1 LHQEA
6 DARRG
11 ARYDSSY
18 AKDPMK
24 ITCQSCQAKY
34 TIADE
39 KVLGKIVKI
48 RCKKCSATIVVNGS
62 DPSGAP
68 TYGASETAGVGAGQ
82 DEGWTVNVGDG
93 DQRTMTD
100 AEIVAAYQTGVIGV
114 ETFCWKDGMSD
125 WLPLREIETLFQ
137 ACSGGRAV
145 HSAPPAEDATRA
157 LGRAAAPAAEYA
169 ASAGN
174 GSANGGAARR
184 QGGRA
189 PGADLFHGAAQ
200 AGGEEEVMTSAP
212 AGAPQAYEEQK
223 PTGARNENSVL
234 FSLSALTSKGTDRP
248 PPVPGVEASGLIDI
262 RQLSAQMGRGDDK
275 KRSRV
280 DDIMNL
286 SSGGAFNGALSAP
299 TLTAPAI
306 DQYGPPAGEAGAAQG
321 RNKGLIFMALGAGAF
336 VIVGAVGVTMLL
348 MRGKSTDADGAA
360 ASASAAVLTAP
371 SASAAAAAPS
381 VTAAATASA
390 AAPEATAAATDSTAS
405 AAATAAAATAAT
417 APATTAAA
425 VATAPATPHVQAPS
439 TPAAPAHT
447 AAAPAGVPAAL
458 AAAAAADQPFNMGEA
473 KSRLAAAAAAAQ
485 SCKKGDGPVGT
496 GHAVIVFAPSGGAQ
510 TATISGPPFEGTPTG
525 ACVAARFRGVH
536 VPAFSGS
543 PFSVSKS
550 FTIN

>member
-1 LHQEA
+1 MHWEA

-11 ARYDSSY
+11 PRYDSSY

-48 RCKKCSATIVVNGS
+48 RCKKCSSTIVVNGS

-68 TYGASETAGVGAGQ
+68 AYGASETAGQGPAGQ
-82 DEGWTVNVGDG
+82 DEAWTVNVGDG

-100 AEIVAAYQTGVIGV
+100 AEVVAAYEAGVIGA

-125 WLPLREIETLFQ
+125 WLPLREVETLYE
-137 ACSGGRAV
+137 ACN
-145 HSAPPAEDATRA
+145 ATRA
-157 LGRAAAPAAEYA
+157 VAPPQPVAAPRSQGQRAAPVAEYA
-169 ASAGN
+169 ASSN

-184 QGGRA
+184 AGGRA

-200 AGGEEEVMTSAP
+200 AGGEEDVMTSAP
-212 AGAPQAYEEQK
+212 AGAPQSYDEQK

-306 DQYGPPAGEAGAAQG
+306 DQYGPPAGEAGAAPA
-321 RNKGLIFMALGAGAF
+321 KSKTLIFLALGLGTF
-336 VIVGAVGVTMLL
+336 VVVGAVGATML
-348 MRGKSTDADGAA
+348 MMHGKGTDAD
-360 ASASAAVLTAP
+360 SASA
-371 SASAAAAAPS
+371 SASAAAALGAAPS
-381 VTAAATASA
+381 ATAAVAAVAPTATASA
-390 AAPEATAAATDSTAS
+390 AAPEATAAATDSAAGAAAPPATTTA
-405 AAATAAAATAAT
+405 AATATAAAAPVA
-417 APATTAAA
+417 TAAA
-425 VATAPATPHVQAPS
+425 APPTPHVQAAPAHVAAPAAA
-439 TPAAPAHT
+439 PAAPAF
-447 AAAPAGVPAAL
+447 AQ
-458 AAAAAADQPFNMGEA
+458 ADQPFNMGEA
-473 KSRLAAAAAAAQ
+473 KSKLAAAATAAQ

-496 GHAVIVFAPSGGAQ
+496 GRIVVVFAPSGGAQ
-510 TATISGPPFEGTPTG
+510 TATISGPPFDGTPTG

-536 VPAFSGS
+536 VPAFTGS

>member
-1 LHQEA
+1 
-6 DARRG
+6 
-11 ARYDSSY
+11 
-18 AKDPMK
+18 MK

-68 TYGASETAGVGAGQ
+68 AYGASDTAAQMGQ
-82 DEGWTVNVGDG
+82 GGDEAWTVNVGDG

-100 AEIVAAYQTGVIGV
+100 AEIVAAYQGGVIGT

-125 WLPLREIETLFQ
+125 WLPLREIETLVE
-137 ACSGGRAV
+137 ACNATRMVPST
-145 HSAPPAEDATRA
+145 APQEDATRA
-157 LGRAAAPAAEYA
+157 HGRAAQAAEYA
-169 ASAGN
+169 AAASSGN
-174 GSANGGAARR
+174 GSANGGVARR
-184 QGGRA
+184 AGGRGQ
-189 PGADLFHGAAQ
+189 GADLFRGAAQ
-200 AGGEEEVMTSAP
+200 AGGEEDVMTSAP

-306 DQYGPPAGEAGAAQG
+306 DQYGPPAGEAGGAPGKSKA
-321 RNKGLIFMALGAGAF
+321 LIFLALGLGTF
-336 VIVGAVGVTMLL
+336 VVVGAIGATMLL
-348 MRGKSTDADGAA
+348 MHGKGTDADSAS
-360 ASASAAVLTAP
+360 ASASAAGLGTAP
-371 SASAAAAAPS
+371 TASVAATAT
-381 VTAAATASA
+381 TAAAS
-390 AAPEATAAATDSTAS
+390 
-405 AAATAAAATAAT
+405 AATAAAGSAEAPTAAAAPTESAAPT
-417 APATTAAA
+417 AAAAPTTTAAA
-425 VATAPATPHVQAPS
+425 PVATAAPHVTA
-439 TPAAPAHT
+439 PAAPAHT
-447 AAAPAGVPAAL
+447 AAAAAPAA
-458 AAAAAADQPFNMGEA
+458 AAPPAFAAADQPFNMGEA
-473 KSRLAAAAAAAQ
+473 KSKLAAAATAAQ

-496 GHAVIVFAPSGGAQ
+496 GRIVVVFAPGGGAQ
-510 TATISGPPFEGTPTG
+510 TATLQGPPFDGTPTG

-536 VPAFSGS
+536 VPPFTGS

>member
-1 LHQEA
+1 
-6 DARRG
+6 
-11 ARYDSSY
+11 
-18 AKDPMK
+18 MK

-68 TYGASETAGVGAGQ
+68 AYVDSASQGGGG
-82 DEGWTVNVGDG
+82 DEGWMVNVADG

-100 AEIVAAYQTGVIGV
+100 GDIVAAFQAGVVGV

-125 WLPLREIETLFQ
+125 WLPLHEIEALFE
-137 ACSGGRAV
+137 ACNAARALQ
-145 HSAPPAEDATRA
+145 SAPPAEDASRA
-157 LGRAAAPAAEYA
+157 QGRAAAPAAEHA
-169 ASAGN
+169 AAGN
-174 GSANGGAARR
+174 GATNGGGAARR

-189 PGADLFHGAAQ
+189 PGADLFRGAAQ

-212 AGAPQAYEEQK
+212 AGAPQTFDEQK

-248 PPVPGVEASGLIDI
+248 PPVPGIEASGLIDI

-306 DQYGPPAGEAGAAQG
+306 DQYGPPAGDAAQG
-321 RNKGLIFMALGAGAF
+321 SAGKNRSLIFMALGAGTF
-336 VIVGAVGVTMLL
+336 VVVGAVGVTMLL
-348 MRGKSTDADGAA
+348 MRGKGSDADGAA
-360 ASASAAVLTAP
+360 AGSASAAGLAAASASVAAATGAATAP
-371 SASAAAAAPS
+371 VATNSAEPTPAPTDTAAAA
-381 VTAAATASA
+381 T
-390 AAPEATAAATDSTAS
+390 
-405 AAATAAAATAAT
+405 ATAAAATAAA
-417 APATTAAA
+417 APTAAA
-425 VATAPATPHVQAPS
+425 AAAPVTAAAAAPVAAAPVAPAAPKPQSQSS
-439 TPAAPAHT
+439 TPAAPAH
-447 AAAPAGVPAAL
+447 AAAPAVPAAV
-458 AAAAAADQPFNMGEA
+458 AAAAQADQPFNMGEA
-473 KSRLAAAAAAAQ
+473 KSRLAAAAGSVQ

-510 TATISGPPFEGTPTG
+510 SATINGPPFEGTPTG

>member
-1 LHQEA
+1 
-6 DARRG
+6 
-11 ARYDSSY
+11 
-18 AKDPMK
+18 MK

-68 TYGASETAGVGAGQ
+68 AYEAAPQPSAGS
-82 DEGWTVNVGDG
+82 DESWTINVAEG

-100 AEIVAAYQTGVIGV
+100 AEVVSAFQTGLIGD

-125 WLPLREIETLFQ
+125 WLPLREIETLYA
-137 ACSGGRAV
+137 ACKPPRAV
-145 HSAPPAEDATRA
+145 RSAPPAQQATRA
-157 LGRAAAPAAEYA
+157 QGRSSPPAPEVAAA
-169 ASAGN
+169 AGH
-174 GSANGGAARR
+174 GIANGGAARR

-189 PGADLFHGAAQ
+189 PGADLFQGAAQ

-212 AGAPQAYEEQK
+212 AGAPQAFEPQK

-248 PPVPGVEASGLIDI
+248 PAMPGVEASGLIDI

-286 SSGGAFNGALSAP
+286 SSGGAFNGALAAP

-306 DQYGPPAGEAGAAQG
+306 DQYGPPATETASK
-321 RNKGLIFMALGAGAF
+321 NKGLIFMALGAGAF

-348 MRGKSTDADGAA
+348 MRGKGTDADSAA
-360 ASASAAVLTAP
+360 ASTSAAGLTASASASVAA
-371 SASAAAAAPS
+371 AAESAAAPNS
-381 VTAAATASA
+381 SAS
-390 AAPEATAAATDSTAS
+390 APEATAAATDSTAS
-405 AAATAAAATAAT
+405 ASASGTPPAAPAAATTTAAAAAAAATPKAQAQTAPAT
-417 APATTAAA
+417 APA
-425 VATAPATPHVQAPS
+425 HS
-439 TPAAPAHT
+439 T

-458 AAAAAADQPFNMGEA
+458 AAAAQADQPFNMGEA
-473 KSRLAAAAAAAQ
+473 KSKLAAAAASAQ
-485 SCKKGDGPVGT
+485 TCKKGDTTGT
-496 GHAVIVFAPSGGAQ
+496 GHAVIVFAPNGGAQ
-510 TATISGPPFEGTPTG
+510 SVTINGPPFEGTPVG
-525 ACVAARFRGVH
+525 ACVAARFKSVH